1 LPSSERPLRIDLL
14 TTNGLTRDFRSWPER
29 LQARALRRRGHT
41 VRAFAYRGDRPWNAA
56 AREEID
62 GVDVRRVSR
71 RGFWSGELL
80 RAAAA
85 GPRPDVL
92 HVHHLSN
99 QLAFEATVLARS
111 RGIPVVL
118 TPHGPF
124 HDPWLVADRDR
135 PYDAPPRYREVVQT
149 PLQLLASLGRPKR
162 ALKNFLTHNP
172 LRLADRVVALSTHER
187 GVLLELGLPAEKIV
201 VVPNAIDLDWLA
213 GAAAAPRPAGELR
226 VLFLGQLKYRKG
238 FDLLA
243 RAIPKV
249 AAQLPEARFVFAG
262 HSPIHRAELLR
273 LLDEGA
279 ARSIVD
285 VREQT
290 SEEEK
295 AALFLG
301 SDLYV
306 LPTRYEGFGIP
317 LLEAWSAGCPVVTTR
332 LPVLDEIV
340 RDGQTGLLF
349 AYDDAEALSA
359 TIVRALRDA
368 PLRRRL
374 ADAGRAEVER
384 YATPRIV
391 DRLEAL
397 YRELAGRGRGGSPP

>member
-1 LPSSERPLRIDLL
+1 LLASGRPLRIDVL

-29 LQARALRRRGHT
+29 LQARALVRRGHS
-41 VRAFAYRGDRPWNAA
+41 VRAFAYLGDRPWNAA
-56 AREEID
+56 PREEID
-62 GVDVRRVSR
+62 GVAVLRVRR
-71 RGFWSGELL
+71 RGFWSAELA
-80 RAAAA
+80 RAAAR

-92 HVHHLSN
+92 HIHHLSN
-99 QLAFEATVLARS
+99 QLAFQAALSARR
-111 RGIPVVL
+111 RGVPVVV

-135 PYDAPPRYREVVQT
+135 PYDAPPRYSEIVQT
-149 PLQLLASLGRPKR
+149 PWQLVASLAHPRR
-162 ALKNFLTHNP
+162 ALRNFLTHSP
-172 LRLADRVVALSTHER
+172 LRLAHRVVALSAHER
-187 GVLLELGLPAEKIV
+187 GVLLELGLPADRIV
-201 VVPNAIDLDWLA
+201 VVPNAVDLDWL
-213 GAAAAPRPAGELR
+213 GDTPPLPKPPGELR

-249 AAQLPEARFVFAG
+249 AARLPQARFVFAG

-273 LLDEGA
+273 LLDEGGVRPLA
-279 ARSIVD
+279 E
-285 VREQT
+285 VREET

-317 LLEAWSAGCPVVTTR
+317 LLEAWSAGCAVVTTR

-340 RDGQTGLLF
+340 RDGETGLLF
-349 AYDDAEALSA
+349 TYDDADDLAA
-359 TIVRALRDA
+359 TIVRALEDPA
-368 PLRRRL
+368 LRKRL
-374 ADAGRAEVER
+374 ADAGRREVGR
-384 YATPRIV
+384 FGTDAIT
-391 DRLEAL
+391 DRLETI
-397 YRELAGRGRGGSPP
+397 YRELASARAR